1 MSEKITYTQAFEEL
15 QAIVE
20 EIEKGQISV
29 DELSEKV
36 KRATFLIKLC
46 KTRLTTT
53 EEDVISALANFGVS
67 RPSAEV
73 AVTKAR
79 SASEGNDFDGLFRRA
94 LKLVRRGGD
103 CAERATAS
111 DGQDRCRRAVAS
123 PRAAIA

>member
-46 KTRLTTT
+46 KTRLTIT
-53 EEDVISALANFGVS
+53 EEDVKQILK
-67 RPSAEV
+67 EL
-73 AVTKAR
+73 
-79 SASEGNDFDGLFRRA
+79 EDG
-94 LKLVRRGGD
+94 
-103 CAERATAS
+103 EE
-111 DGQDRCRRAVAS
+111 
-123 PRAAIA
+123 